1 MNLYHLRYFVTLAH
15 LEHYTKASEILCITQ
30 PSLTYAIKSLED
42 ELGVRLFEKQGR
54 NISLTKYGNSF
65 LKDVERSLDILDSS
79 VNKMQITGKGEG
91 QIDIAMLR
99 TLSIRV
105 VPNLVRGFLDQNPQQ
120 NISFKFHSSTGMS
133 TDIIQGLKDR
143 RYDIAFC
150 SFLENEPSVQF
161 YPFDRQDL
169 VVIVAEDHPLAS
181 KDQVI
186 LEETLPYPHIFFTK
200 ESGLRP
206 IIDELFDRCGGKP
219 TVVNYLAEDESVSGL
234 VAANFGIA
242 VVPDMEIL
250 QHLPI
255 KKLRIISPTV
265 NRLFYMAI
273 LKDVYEAPVVEN
285 FKKYVLDHTSSQIL

>member
-1 MNLYHLRYFVTLAH
+1 M
-15 LEHYTKASEILCITQ
+15 
-30 PSLTYAIKSLED
+30 
-42 ELGVRLFEKQGR
+42 
-54 NISLTKYGNSF
+54 
-65 LKDVERSLDILDSS
+65 
-79 VNKMQITGKGEG
+79 
-91 QIDIAMLR
+91 
-99 TLSIRV
+99 
-105 VPNLVRGFLDQNPQQ
+105 
-120 NISFKFHSSTGMS
+120 
-133 TDIIQGLKDR
+133 
-143 RYDIAFC
+143 
-150 SFLENEPSVQF
+150 
-161 YPFDRQDL
+161 
-169 VVIVAEDHPLAS
+169 VIVAEDHPLAS

-200 ESGLRP
+200 ESGLRL
-206 IIDELFDRCGGKP
+206 IIDELFDRCSGKP

>member
-150 SFLENEPSVQF
+150 SFLENE
-161 YPFDRQDL
+161 R
-169 VVIVAEDHPLAS
+169 AS
-181 KDQVI
+181 NSTRLI
-186 LEETLPYPHIFFTK
+186 
-200 ESGLRP
+200 G
-206 IIDELFDRCGGKP
+206 
-219 TVVNYLAEDESVSGL
+219 
-234 VAANFGIA
+234 
-242 VVPDMEIL
+242 
-250 QHLPI
+250 
-255 KKLRIISPTV
+255 RIWW
-265 NRLFYMAI
+265 
-273 LKDVYEAPVVEN
+273 
-285 FKKYVLDHTSSQIL
+285 